1 MKGLLFPIAAV
12 SLALVTT
19 GRCGEPPA
27 IDFALISKS
36 LPKGEGGRRFPKA
49 LADLEGKKVRI
60 TGFVSPYD
68 EHVLRLKKFILT
80 PAANPGCYSCNP
92 PEETGVVFARVPAKG
107 PAITWKSNTLAVEG
121 TLHLKGRR
129 GEDEES
135 SQFLV
140 TLDDAVVIARK

>member
-1 MKGLLFPIAAV
+1 MKPILFLTAAAN
-12 SLALVTT
+12 LALASP

-36 LPKGEGGRRFPKA
+36 LSKGGGTPRFPKA
-49 LADLEGKKVRI
+49 LADLEGKKVRV

-107 PAITWKSNTLAVEG
+107 TAITWKSNTLTIEG

-129 GEDEES
+129 GEDAES